1 MRAHALYDL
10 LYIKLRHKTIIILM
24 KTKYKFKNLTNDNK
38 KRKKSRVL
46 LSVAVALLVIP
57 CLAVA
62 ISALAF
68 TVWAQG
74 VELDVNLLPTANAVP
89 TFYDIDGEKIDYL
102 VDDYL
107 NPSEIPDNL
116 RNAFV
121 ALEDKRFYKH
131 KGYDIIRIG
140 GAIVSNIKSHSI
152 KEGASTITQQL
163 VKNTHLSHERTIK
176 RKLKEIALATK
187 LEKQYSKDE
196 ILAMYM
202 SVIYFGNGA
211 YGVKQASK
219 LYFNKDAQNL
229 TLEECA
235 TLAGIVKNPKKYSPF
250 SKEEDCV
257 NRRNLVLKVMCDQN
271 YISKTEYLNAS
282 KSEICKA
289 DKNDNIDNEESIIAP
304 YLNKV
309 ISEVCNK
316 LGITKY
322 QLNNSGLHVY
332 TNLDRFAQTTLYN
345 ESKNSRNFESG
356 DVQSV
361 SIAIDNNKCAVLGY
375 YSSLPYDIKRQTG
388 SVLKPLAVYAP
399 ALNENL
405 VSLATPIC
413 DESVS
418 FNGYSPQNFGDVY
431 YGDTTIRESIK
442 KSMNSVAVKL
452 IDYLSVTKSG
462 EYLNSF
468 GIKTTQSDMNYALAL
483 GATENGV
490 SPLNIAEGYM
500 TLANGGIH
508 TAPTFIRFV
517 TLNGAKIF
525 SNEKNLN
532 GFRNMSYEYMNMNHD
547 DFNIAISQGTAELI
561 TSALID
567 TATDGTARTLSALP
581 FQVASKT
588 GTAQKSSNVNS
599 DAWNASYNDTL
610 TLVIW
615 HGADSGITEKGGG
628 YPTMHSMNVWK
639 ALNNKFGFAKEIK
652 PRGETIDLEVDTY
665 TTQKNKT
672 VVLASQNTPIEYRKT
687 EKFSVN
693 NIPDCISCTFEEI
706 GGMPA
711 WDIKQED
718 NLVRISLQTDRIYS
732 YSIYRTDILG
742 KREIARVD
750 GSTIENNSYT
760 IVDRPIIGM
769 GIVSYEIVLSITCNP
784 TVCATETKNLYVD
797 KILYSNQ

>member
-1 MRAHALYDL
+1 MYAHALHDL

-24 KTKYKFKNLTNDNK
+24 KTKYKFKNLTKDNK
-38 KRKKSRVL
+38 KRKKSRIL
-46 LSVAVALLVIP
+46 LSVAIALLIIP
-57 CLAVA
+57 CLTIA

-68 TVWAQG
+68 TIWAQG
-74 VELDVNLLPTANAVP
+74 VELDVNLLPTASAVP

-102 VDDYL
+102 VDDYV

-131 KGYDIIRIG
+131 NGYDIVRIG

-176 RKLKEIALATK
+176 RKLKEIAIATK
-187 LEKQYSKDE
+187 LEKRYSKDE

-219 LYFNKDAQNL
+219 LYFNKNIEDL

-257 NRRNLVLKVMCDQN
+257 NRRNIVLRVMYDQN
-271 YISKTEYLNAS
+271 YISQIEYLNAS
-282 KSEICKA
+282 KSTICKA
-289 DKNDNIDNEESIIAP
+289 DKNNDCVNEESVIAP

-309 ISEVCNK
+309 ISEVCDK
-316 LGITKY
+316 LEITKY

-345 ESKNSRNFESG
+345 ESKNAHNFES
-356 DVQSV
+356 DSVQNVSV
-361 SIAIDNNKCAVLGY
+361 AIDNRKCAVLAY

-413 DESVS
+413 DENVS
-418 FNGYSPQNFGDVY
+418 FNGYSPQNFGDIY

-452 IDYLSVTKSG
+452 IDYLSVTKSS

-468 GIKTTQSDMNYALAL
+468 GIKTTQNDMNYALAL
-483 GATENGV
+483 GATETGV

-508 TAPTFIRFV
+508 TSPSFVRFA
-517 TLNGAKIF
+517 TLNGTKIF
-525 SNEKNLN
+525 SNEKNLYDVENVNIDNN
-532 GFRNMSYEYMNMNHD
+532 GN
-547 DFNIAISQGTAELI
+547 FNIAISQGTAELI

-567 TATDGTARTLSALP
+567 TVTDGTARTLSALP

-588 GTAQKSSNVNS
+588 GTAQKSKDINS
-599 DAWNASYNDTL
+599 DAWNASYNDAL

-615 HGADSGITEKGGG
+615 HGADDGITEKGGG

-639 ALNNKFGFAKEIK
+639 ALNNKFGFAKSIK
-652 PRGETIDLEVDTY
+652 PRGETIDLVVDTY
-665 TTQKNKT
+665 TTQKDKT

-687 EKFSVN
+687 EKFSKN
-693 NIPDCISCTFEEI
+693 NIPNSISCTFEEI
-706 GGMPA
+706 CVMPI
-711 WDIKQED
+711 WNIKQQD
-718 NLVRISLQTDRIYS
+718 NSVLVSLQTDSIYS

-742 KREIARVD
+742 RREIARVD
-750 GSTIENNSYT
+750 GSTIENSSYT
-760 IVDRPIIGM
+760 IVDHPITGM

-784 TVCATETKNLYVD
+784 AVCATETKNLYID
-797 KILYSNQ
+797 KVLYSHQ

>member
-1 MRAHALYDL
+1 
-10 LYIKLRHKTIIILM
+10 M
-24 KTKYKFKNLTNDNK
+24 KTKYKFKNLTKDNK
-38 KRKKSRVL
+38 KRKKSRIF
-46 LSVAVALLVIP
+46 LSVAIALLIIP
-57 CLAVA
+57 CLTIA
-62 ISALAF
+62 IGALAF
-68 TVWAQG
+68 TIWAQG
-74 VELDVNLLPTANAVP
+74 VELDVNLLPTASAVP

-102 VDDYL
+102 VDDYV

-116 RNAFV
+116 KNAFV

-131 KGYDIIRIG
+131 NGYDVVRIG

-176 RKLKEIALATK
+176 RKLKEIAIATK
-187 LEKQYSKDE
+187 LEKRYSKDE

-219 LYFNKDAQNL
+219 LYFNKNIEDL
-229 TLEECA
+229 TLKECA

-257 NRRNLVLKVMCDQN
+257 NRRNIVLKVMYNQN
-271 YISKTEYLNAS
+271 YISQIEYLNAS
-282 KSEICKA
+282 KSTICKA
-289 DKNDNIDNEESIIAP
+289 DNNNDYINEESVIAP

-316 LGITKY
+316 LEITKY

-345 ESKNSRNFESG
+345 ESKNARNFES
-356 DVQSV
+356 DSVQNVSV
-361 SIAIDNNKCAVLGY
+361 AIDNRRCAVLAY

-399 ALNENL
+399 AINENL

-462 EYLNSF
+462 KYLNSF
-468 GIKTTQSDMNYALAL
+468 GIKTTQNDMNYTLAL
-483 GATENGV
+483 GATENGI

-508 TAPTFIRFV
+508 TSPSFVRFA
-517 TLNGAKIF
+517 TYNGAKIF
-525 SNEKNLN
+525 SNEKNLYDVENVNINN
-532 GFRNMSYEYMNMNHD
+532 GN
-547 DFNIAISQGTAELI
+547 FNIAISQGTAELL

-567 TATDGTARTLSALP
+567 TVTDGTARTLSALP

-588 GTAQKSSNVNS
+588 GTAQKSKDINS
-599 DAWNASYNDTL
+599 DAWNASYNDAL

-615 HGADSGITEKGGG
+615 HGADEGITEKGGG

-639 ALNNKFGFAKEIK
+639 ALNNKFEFTKSIK
-652 PRGETIDLEVDTY
+652 PRGETVDLVVDTY
-665 TTQKNKT
+665 TTQKDKT

-687 EKFSVN
+687 EKFSKN
-693 NIPDCISCTFEEI
+693 NIPQSISCTFEEI
-706 GGMPA
+706 GFMPI
-711 WDIKQED
+711 WNIKQQD
-718 NLVRISLQTDRIYS
+718 NLVLVSLQTDSIYS
-732 YSIYRTDILG
+732 YSIYRTDVLG
-742 KREIARVD
+742 RREIARVD

-760 IVDRPIIGM
+760 IVDRPITGM
-769 GIVSYEIVLSITCNP
+769 GIVSYDIVLSITCNP
-784 TVCATETKNLYVD
+784 AVCATETKNLYID
-797 KILYSNQ
+797 KVLYSHQ